1 MSGSDFPSVAL
12 EATVGEAFQV
22 AVEVV
27 VLAGVSVEAEWQVAP
42 EEVFAVVEPEVE
54 SMAPTLKGSLYFGCL
69 MDFP

>member
-1 MSGSDFPSVAL
+1 MSGSDCPSVAL

-42 EEVFAVVEPEVE
+42 EEVFAVVE